1 METSSSHDS
10 PSLPAHSNTQFAVWT
25 FRHALHSMHA
35 ALRLLLLSSHNNNN
49 TNSSTSSTSS
59 SGSSSSHS
67 AGFLHSVPTAVTSSA
82 ALGSLLQL
90 LQQREILSTSSVQLS
105 MAATLFGFAR
115 SRPFK
120 SLSMLSQSV
129 ASNMATGS
137 VVRVCGLVPKQQQ
150 LSMGSCSSLV
160 NMANRGGRG
169 RFLFSRA
176 LSSSSCCMN
185 NPWPGFVGLQM
196 DRFGA
201 RRREIVKLMD
211 TSGRRAFR
219 ATPRAEAQGG
229 RASVVAVVLSSLK
242 HSCFCFCFGFAI
254 WFAVLCGDDS
264 PSSQCVMQR
273 TAILFG
279 FVFCG
284 FKLMP

>member
-1 METSSSHDS
+1 METTSSLNS
-10 PSLPAHSNTQFAVWT
+10 PSLPAHSNTQFAVWAV
-25 FRHALHSMHA
+25 RHALHSMHA
-35 ALRLLLLSSHNNNN
+35 ALRVLLLSSHNN
-49 TNSSTSSTSS
+49 SSSSSS

-67 AGFLHSVPTAVTSSA
+67 AGFVHSVPTTVTSSA

-90 LQQREILSTSSVQLS
+90 LQQREILFASSVQLS

-120 SLSMLSQSV
+120 SLSMLSQCV

-137 VVRVCGLVPKQQQ
+137 VVRVCGLVPKQQ
-150 LSMGSCSSLV
+150 LSMGSRSSLV

-176 LSSSSCCMN
+176 LSSSTCCMN

-201 RRREIVKLMD
+201 RRRDIVKLVD

-229 RASVVAVVLSSLK
+229 RASVLL
-242 HSCFCFCFGFAI
+242 
-254 WFAVLCGDDS
+254 
-264 PSSQCVMQR
+264 
-273 TAILFG
+273 LF
-279 FVFCG
+279 F
-284 FKLMP
+284 LL

>member
-1 METSSSHDS
+1 METSSSHNS
-10 PSLPAHSNTQFAVWT
+10 PSLPAHTNSQFAVWAVP
-25 FRHALHSMHA
+25 HALRSMRA
-35 ALRLLLLSSHNNNN
+35 ALRLLLLSSH
-49 TNSSTSSTSS
+49 SSSSS
-59 SGSSSSHS
+59 SGSSSFSSHS
-67 AGFLHSVPTAVTSSA
+67 AGFLHPVPTTVTSSVA
-82 ALGSLLQL
+82 VGSLLQL
-90 LQQREILSTSSVQLS
+90 LQQREFLSTSSVQLS
-105 MAATLFGFAR
+105 MAAALFGFAR

-120 SLSMLSQSV
+120 ALSMLSQSL

-150 LSMGSCSSLV
+150 QLSMGYCSSLV
-160 NMANRGGRG
+160 NMANRSGRG

-185 NPWPGFVGLQM
+185 NPWPGFVGLQI

-201 RRREIVKLMD
+201 RRREIVKLVD

-219 ATPRAEAQGG
+219 VTPRAEAQGG
-229 RASVVAVVLSSLK
+229 RASVVAVVVSSLK

-254 WFAVLCGDDS
+254 WFAVLCRDDS
-264 PSSQCVMQR
+264 PSSQCTMQR

>member
-1 METSSSHDS
+1 MY
-10 PSLPAHSNTQFAVWT
+10 
-25 FRHALHSMHA
+25 A

-49 TNSSTSSTSS
+49 TSSSSSSS
-59 SGSSSSHS
+59 SGSSSSHP
-67 AGFLHSVPTAVTSSA
+67 AGFLHSLPTAVTSSA

-90 LQQREILSTSSVQLS
+90 LQQREILSASSVQLS
-105 MAATLFGFAR
+105 MPATLFGFAR
-115 SRPFK
+115 SRTFK

-137 VVRVCGLVPKQQQ
+137 VVRVCGFVPKQQ

-160 NMANRGGRG
+160 NMTNRGGLG

-201 RRREIVKLMD
+201 RRREILNLVD
-211 TSGRRAFR
+211 TSGQRAFR

-229 RASVVAVVLSSLK
+229 RASVVAVFLSSLK

-254 WFAVLCGDDS
+254 WFAVLCRDDS
-264 PSSQCVMQR
+264 PCSQCAMQR
-273 TAILFG
+273 TSILFG

>member
-1 METSSSHDS
+1 MTCSAEKTTIMETTSSPNS
-10 PSLPAHSNTQFAVWT
+10 PSLPAYSNTQFAVWAV
-25 FRHALHSMHA
+25 RHALHSMHA
-35 ALRLLLLSSHNNNN
+35 ALRLLLLSSHNNN
-49 TNSSTSSTSS
+49 TSSSSSSS

-67 AGFLHSVPTAVTSSA
+67 AGFLLSLPTTFTSSA

-90 LQQREILSTSSVQLS
+90 LQQREILPASSVQLS

-150 LSMGSCSSLV
+150 QLSMGSFSSLV

-201 RRREIVKLMD
+201 RRREIVKLVD

-242 HSCFCFCFGFAI
+242 QSCFWFCNLVRCA
-254 WFAVLCGDDS
+254 L
-264 PSSQCVMQR
+264 P
-273 TAILFG
+273 
-279 FVFCG
+279 
-284 FKLMP
+284 